1 MPLNRFEHVLVLS
14 DRPKV
19 TRDFF
24 VKVLGLKDGYRPPFP
39 FPGYWLYLGSTPCIH
54 LAGKIANAGQAYYL
68 DQKGTPKINGGT
80 GPIDH
85 IAFVADDLEG
95 TKRRLKRHKLEIRER
110 VVPEQNMVQL
120 FVKDPND
127 ITIEL
132 NFPASEDRR
141 AAPAAIPVARRRAPV
156 RRGTTAKAAPRR
168 RAKPEK

>member
-1 MPLNRFEHVLVLS
+1 MSLNRFEHVLVLS

-19 TRDFF
+19 TRDFY

-39 FPGYWLYLGSTPCIH
+39 FPGHWLYLGSTPCIH

-68 DQKGTPKINGGT
+68 DQKKAPKINGGT

-85 IAFVADDLEG
+85 IAFVAHDLAG
-95 TKRRLKRHKLEIRER
+95 TKRKLKRHKLEIRER

-132 NFPASEDRR
+132 NFPAGEDKKT
-141 AAPAAIPVARRRAPV
+141 APVVAPASRRRAPA
-156 RRGTTAKAAPRR
+156 RRTTTGKTATRR
-168 RAKPEK
+168 RAKSAK